1 MLLSVFLGIML
12 VIAGILAVQFHKQIY
27 NFTGA
32 LAFVERRVTAG
43 TQSFIKLFGVFL
55 VLIGIGLT
63 FGLFD
68 WLGTLLGEAVRSMF
82 QVKT

>member
-1 MLLSVFLGIML
+1 MLLSIFLGITL
-12 VIAGILAVQFHKQIY
+12 VIVGILTVQFHKQIY

-43 TQSFIKLFGVFL
+43 TQSFIKLFGAIL
-55 VLIGIGLT
+55 VIIGIGLT

-68 WLGTLLGEAVRSMF
+68 WLGVLLGEAVRSMF